1 MITIRTILCP
11 VDFSPAAARQVD
23 LASQLCLKFNAR
35 LVLHHNLTALAVGA
49 AVGWMWAADHR
60 PLSEEA
66 VRRNLDDLAKS
77 RTAIDVETR
86 ITQGPSS
93 AAVLAVSEAVA
104 ADLVVLS
111 THSTAP
117 DDHNS
122 ITELVLGAGE
132 RSVLALHD
140 AGGDHHALCF
150 DQSLDHRQVTLVPA
164 NLTDNSRA
172 AVNFAFELA
181 QTLPLEIH
189 LLHLVRNH
197 HVLAGAEEQLQA
209 LVPADCAGYSS
220 VHVRVGDPAEG
231 IVKWANDL
239 SAECVIMGEHT
250 HGSLRRWFSRDTS
263 RAVLHAAPCPV
274 WYVPGQRAA

>member
-1 MITIRTILCP
+1 MIAIRTILCP
-11 VDFSPAAARQVD
+11 VDFSPAATRQVD
-23 LASQLCLKFNAR
+23 LATQLCRKFKAR

-49 AVGWMWAADHR
+49 AVGWMWRADHR
-60 PLSEEA
+60 PMSEET
-66 VRRNLDDLAKS
+66 VKRNLDDLAKS
-77 RTAIDVETR
+77 RTDIDVETR

-93 AAVLAVSEAVA
+93 AAVLAVSETVA

-117 DDHNS
+117 EDHNS

-140 AGGDHHALCF
+140 ADGDHHALRF
-150 DQSLDHRQVTLVPA
+150 DQSMDRRQVTLVPA
-164 NLTDNSRA
+164 NLTGNSRA
-172 AVNFAFELA
+172 AVDFAFELA
-181 QTLPLEIH
+181 RTLPLEIH

-197 HVLAGAEEQLQA
+197 HAIAGAEEQLQA
-209 LVPADCAGYSS
+209 LIPAECAGYSS
-220 VHVRVGDPAEG
+220 VHVRVGDPAAG

-239 SAECVIMGEHT
+239 SAECVVMGEHA
-250 HGSLRRWFSRDTS
+250 HGSLRQWFSRDTS
-263 RAVLHAAPCPV
+263 RAVLHKAPCPV